1 MESEIQRATSALV
14 RSLEHGDASGAAR
27 AYADDARVLAPA
39 GELIRGRADIEAYW
53 QAGIA
58 LGLSTVAF
66 ERQLM
71 AAVGDK
77 FIEIGRYAVAAKVAR
92 NGRIVDRGTYLALHA
107 QVADGSW
114 RRAVDVFDADESI
127 TARHDERKEE
137 PR

>member
-1 MESEIQRATSALV
+1 MEGEIQRATSTLV
-14 RSLEHGDASGAAR
+14 RSLEHGDASSAAR
-27 AYADDARVLAPA
+27 VYAEDARVLAA
-39 GELIRGRADIEAYW
+39 GELIRGRVEIEAYW

-66 ERQLM
+66 ERRLM
-71 AAVGDK
+71 AAVADK

-92 NGRIVDRGTYLALHA
+92 NGQIVDRGTYLALHA

-114 RRAVDVFDADESI
+114 RRAVDVFNADEPI
-127 TARHDERKEE
+127 TARRDERREE